1 MALSVNYYIR
11 RVDPIEVRPEFH
23 IGKRSCGWKPL
34 FETYHS
40 DMPYTYRVDV
50 GRPYIDRVSDI
61 KALVESGEWEIID
74 EYDEVVTYEQ
84 FIDHMDTDYDVET
97 ERKSHMGIGLG
108 AYYGIDGREYTDE
121 EFS

>member
-1 MALSVNYYIR
+1 MTLSVNYYIR
-11 RVDPIEVRPEFH
+11 KVHPIEVKPEFH

-40 DMPYTYRVDV
+40 DMPYGYCVDV
-50 GRPYIDRVSDI
+50 DRPYIDRVSDI
-61 KALVESGEWEIID
+61 EKLVESGEWEIID

-97 ERKSHMGIGLG
+97 ERKTHLYIGLG
-108 AYYGIDGREYTDE
+108 AYRGVDGREYTDE

>member
-11 RVDPIEVRPEFH
+11 KKKPIEVFPEFH

-34 FETYHS
+34 FESYHS
-40 DMPYTYRVDV
+40 DMPYGITVDV
-50 GRPYIDRVSDI
+50 DRPYIDRVSDI
-61 KALVESGEWEIID
+61 EALVESGEWEIVD

-97 ERKSHMGIGLG
+97 KRSSHMGIGIG
-108 AYYGIDGREYTDE
+108 AYRGVDGREYTDE

>member
-1 MALSVNYYIR
+1 MSVNYYIR
-11 RVDPIEVRPEFH
+11 KVDPIEVRPEFH
-23 IGKRSCGWKPL
+23 IGKRSYGWKPL

-40 DMPYTYRVDV
+40 DMPYTYGVDV

-97 ERKSHMGIGLG
+97 ERKSHMGVGLG
-108 AYYGIDGREYTDE
+108 AYCGIDGREYTDE

>member
-11 RVDPIEVRPEFH
+11 KVDPIEVRPEFH

-40 DMPYTYRVDV
+40 DMPYTCRIDVD
-50 GRPYIDRVSDI
+50 RPYIDRVSDI

-108 AYYGIDGREYTDE
+108 AYCGIDGREYTDE

>member
-1 MALSVNYYIR
+1 MSVNYYIR
-11 RVDPIEVRPEFH
+11 KKKPIEVFPKFH

-40 DMPYTYRVDV
+40 DMPYTYGVKV
-50 GRPYIDRVSDI
+50 HRPYIDRVSDI
-61 KALVESGEWEIID
+61 KALVEFGEWEIVD

-84 FIDHMDTDYDVET
+84 FIDHMDTDYDMET
-97 ERKSHMGIGLG
+97 KRRSHIGIGLR
-108 AYYGIDGREYTDE
+108 AYFGIDGREYTDE